1 MGARDRVKKYREVG
15 GASDLVR
22 VEVLVP
28 RSRRDDIVADAARLR
43 ADFRERKEHVRELCM
58 KATERYSVRIFDNVD
73 LARIPGIMNQ
83 APVIANALFEKGD
96 ARAFVLGRRIQAAL
110 EN

>member
-28 RSRRDDIVADAARLR
+28 RSRRDEIVADAARLR

-58 KATERYSVRIFDNVD
+58 KAAERYSVRMLDNVD
-73 LARIPGIMNQ
+73 LARIPGVMDQ
-83 APVIANALFEKGD
+83 AAVIADALLERGD

-110 EN
+110 EH